1 MFGIRMATKLRW
13 CWMPLYVSMIIA
25 GLCGC
30 STTKIPTP
38 EKPDRTENQKYIDCW
53 NGRPELSVL
62 EECTSLIQSN
72 HGDRRALAEL
82 YVLRGQTYDSLNDHE
97 HGVADYNKATSIDP
111 TYDMAFIMRGN
122 LFFQEGRFEQAIQD
136 FSQAIELKSLI
147 SDSVFVDR
155 GRAYAAMKRYKLAID
170 DFNAV
175 IRRNGHKKW
184 GGADLRDSIHNRGL
198 VYEAMGQEARAV
210 ADFAR
215 AKTIRVP
222 HID

>member
-1 MFGIRMATKLRW
+1 
-13 CWMPLYVSMIIA
+13 MPLYVSVIIA

-30 STTKIPTP
+30 SATRTPTP
-38 EKPDRTENQKYIDCW
+38 EKPDRTENQKYKDCL

-62 EECTSLIQSN
+62 EDCTSLIESN
-72 HGDRRALAEL
+72 HGDRKALAEF
-82 YVLRGQTYDSLNDHE
+82 YFLRGLTYDKLNDHE
-97 HGVADYNKATSIDP
+97 HAIADYNKATSIDP
-111 TYDMAFIMRGN
+111 GNDMAFIMRGD
-122 LFFQEGRFEQAIQD
+122 LFSQEGRFEQAIQD

-155 GRAYAAMKRYKLAID
+155 GKAYAAMKRYKLAID
-170 DFNAV
+170 DFNTV
-175 IRRNGHKKW
+175 IHRNGHKKW
-184 GGADLRDSIHNRGL
+184 GGADLRDAIHNRGL
-198 VYEAMGQEARAV
+198 VYETMGQEARAV